1 MTPSSLSS
9 AAGDDAT
16 LVAQSLA
23 GSRQAFT
30 RIVERYQSLI
40 CALGYSA
47 TGSVSR
53 SEDLAQETFVTAWK
67 QLALLREPAKL
78 RAWLCGIARNHINGA
93 LRRQVREPAH
103 AAASLDEAQEIAS
116 AEPAPVAQVISAEE
130 MSLLWREVG
139 QLPETYREA
148 LVLFYR
154 EHQSLTKV
162 AEALELTEDAAAQR
176 LSRGRSLLRERMLAF
191 VEGALERTN
200 PGAQFSAGVEAALPV
215 LAAGSQGAAA
225 IASVKGFAAKGGG
238 LISGLVWLA
247 MPLVGVFTALGLN
260 WVNIRAAREGAER
273 RFVIR
278 WTISLWIIIGAL
290 MVAFGVLTGLSE
302 QLHWEKRTHLL
313 AATGVWVAYLLAF
326 SVLMVAN
333 YRRPVMKPG
342 AGPDQTP
349 EAACPPRRTAGVVA
363 AVYVASSAWLIGFTW
378 LIGDRVTTALMI
390 LLTAGLAA
398 ENIRRVLHV
407 SAEVRHRVIAK
418 FNGLFCAL
426 LIGIVNLRVDRWLA
440 TLYGLSLPEVHAILP
455 MSTVHLL
462 TLGVF
467 GWVAVLLAVTHP
479 RARDV

>member
-9 AAGDDAT
+9 VAGDDAT

-67 QLALLREPAKL
+67 QLAMLREPAKL

-103 AAASLDEAQEIAS
+103 AAASLDEAREIAS
-116 AEPAPVAQVISAEE
+116 SEPAPVTQVISAEE
-130 MSLLWREVG
+130 MTLLWREVG
-139 QLPETYREA
+139 QLPDTYREA

-200 PGAQFSAGVEAALPV
+200 PGVQFSAGVEAALPV
-215 LAAGSQGAAA
+215 LVAGSQGAAA
-225 IASVKGFAAKGGG
+225 MVSVKGLAAKG
-238 LISGLVWLA
+238 SGLMAALAWLA
-247 MPLVGVFTALGLN
+247 MPLVGVLTALGLN
-260 WVNIRAAREGAER
+260 WVNIRAAQEGAEKR
-273 RFVIR
+273 SVVR
-278 WTISLWIIIGAL
+278 WTIFLWVIVGAL
-290 MVAFGVLTGLSE
+290 MMAFGVLNGLSE

-313 AATGVWVAYLLAF
+313 AGAGVWVAYLVAF
-326 SVLMVAN
+326 SALMVAN
-333 YRRPVMKPG
+333 YRRTVGKP
-342 AGPDQTP
+342 AVEPS
-349 EAACPPRRTAGVVA
+349 PRRTAGVVA
-363 AVYVASSAWLIGFTW
+363 AVYIASAAWIIGFTW
-378 LIGDRVTTALMI
+378 VIGDRTVAGIMV
-390 LLTAGLAA
+390 LLTVGLAA
-398 ENIRRVLHV
+398 ENIRRVRQV
-407 SAEVRHRVIAK
+407 SAEVRHLVIAK
-418 FNGLFCAL
+418 FNGLFCVL
-426 LIGIVNLRVDRWLA
+426 LLAIVNLRVDRWLA
-440 TLYGLSLPEVHAILP
+440 TLYQLSLPEVHAILP
-455 MSTVHLL
+455 MRTVHLL
-462 TLGVF
+462 TAGVLG
-467 GWVAVLLAVTHP
+467 WTALLLVLTRP
-479 RARDV
+479 RARST

>member
-9 AAGDDAT
+9 VTGDDAT
-16 LVAQSLA
+16 LVAQSLS

-93 LRRQVREPAH
+93 LRRQVREPDH
-103 AAASLDEAQEIAS
+103 AAAPLDEAHEIAS
-116 AEPAPVAQVISAEE
+116 SEPAPVAQVISAEE
-130 MSLLWREVG
+130 MTLLWREVG

-225 IASVKGFAAKGGG
+225 MAGVKGFAAKGGG
-238 LISGLVWLA
+238 LLGGLVWLA

-260 WVNIRAAREGAER
+260 WVNIRAAREGEEK
-273 RFVIR
+273 RFVVR
-278 WTISLWIIIGAL
+278 WTISLWIIIGTL
-290 MVAFGVLTGLSE
+290 MVAFAVLTGLSE

-313 AATGVWVAYLLAF
+313 VATGVWVAYLVAF
-326 SVLMVAN
+326 SALMVAN
-333 YRRPVMKPG
+333 YRRGFGTPVG
-342 AGPDQTP
+342 AAGLANGPL
-349 EAACPPRRTAGVVA
+349 ASPRRIAGLIA
-363 AVYVASSAWLIGFTW
+363 AVYVASSAWIIGFTW
-378 LIGDRVTTALMI
+378 LIGDRLTTLAMI
-390 LLTAGLAA
+390 LLTVALAA
-398 ENIRRVLHV
+398 ENIRRVRNV
-407 SAEVRHRVIAK
+407 SPEVRHLLIAK
-418 FNGLFCAL
+418 FNGLFCVL
-426 LIGIVNLRVDRWLA
+426 LIGIVNLRVDHWLA
-440 TLYGLSLPEVHAILP
+440 PLYNLNFAEVHAILP

-462 TLGVF
+462 TAGVLG
-467 GWVAVLLAVTHP
+467 WTALLLVLTRP
-479 RARDV
+479 RVIGR